1 MWISNTKFIDPN
13 FNNVSFVRYN
23 TSKARVEREVLVEIV
38 VGLVTYSSLLFY
50 HKRCSRKSMAIIS
63 SDSFANNDSK
73 KTTLPSEASFVIL
86 KIKDV

>member
-23 TSKARVEREVLVEIV
+23 TSKARVESLVEIV